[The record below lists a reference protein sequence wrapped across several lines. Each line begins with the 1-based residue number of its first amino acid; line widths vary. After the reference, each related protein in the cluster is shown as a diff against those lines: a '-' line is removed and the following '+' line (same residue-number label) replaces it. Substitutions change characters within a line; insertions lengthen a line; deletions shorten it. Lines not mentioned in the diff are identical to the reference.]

1 MNGCLHLTQRSS
13 SGAISRLCSI
23 ADSGNWGLSS
33 ATTGTD
39 YMSCTGASF
48 SMSPCLLIW
57 AFFAT
62 CLLYQ
67 TQKPLRS
74 TSL

>member
-13 SGAISRLCSI
+13 SGAISSLCYKSC
-23 ADSGNWGLSS
+23 SGTWGLSS
-33 ATTGTD
+33 TMTSTGC
-39 YMSCTGASF
+39 MSCTGASF
-48 SMSPCLLIW
+48 GLSPCLLIW

-67 TQKPLRS
+67 IQKPLRS